1 MYVYKLSSQQL
12 HLYCKIFDKLLDVS
26 FYFNMSVYFKGN
38 RLNCFCFL
46 SGHQENLNFS
56 SVNINI
62 GPGDCEWF
70 AVPYEYWGAIHNFCE
85 K

>member
-1 MYVYKLSSQQL
+1 MITPV
-12 HLYCKIFDKLLDVS
+12 CIEIWRDV
-26 FYFNMSVYFKGN
+26 
-38 RLNCFCFL
+38 FL
-46 SGHQENLNFS
+46 VGHQENLNFS

-70 AVPYEYWGAIHNFCE
+70 SVPYEYWGAVHNFCE

>member
-1 MYVYKLSSQQL
+1 MRTLKN
-12 HLYCKIFDKLLDVS
+12 HAIKLLHSYELLYNICS
-26 FYFNMSVYFKGN
+26 FPV
-38 RLNCFCFL
+38 
-46 SGHQENLNFS
+46 GHQENLNFS